1 MKWSTDTINKIRD
14 AHDIVD
20 WIGRDTVLK
29 AQSGGQYSG
38 LCPFPDHKEKT
49 PSFSV
54 SASKQVYHCFGCQK
68 GGDIFTYFRDQ
79 KGMGFYE
86 AVKYLADQAGIA
98 LKTSKDSRTDVVER
112 NSLFRVNEKA
122 AHFFHEKLLK
132 ISETHPVKQY
142 LKKRGYSQE
151 IIKTF
156 RLGYAP
162 PSNGLS
168 TVFDKK
174 EQELALKL
182 GLFSKNNQGYFEMFR
197 NRLMFP
203 IISPMNQ
210 VLGFGGRTLGSAQ
223 PKYINSRDSDSFQKG
238 RIFYGLKEAT
248 PYIRQK
254 GYILI
259 VEGYTD
265 FLTLFQN
272 GFQNVV
278 ATLGVALTSHHT
290 RLLKRHTDKVILFFD
305 GDSAGKQA
313 AIRSLPLLLSAG
325 LRIQRAELNGMDPDE
340 CLKTKG
346 KDFLKN
352 VLSHSRDLFLDVFFT
367 RLQSLQGVEKLD
379 LVREI
384 GPVLSSAKDPVIK
397 EYYTRKIE
405 DVFLPSEQKA
415 VKIALDTKA
424 PKVYKKEI
432 SSKTIEQDE
441 SFIHTIFSLKNLPRT
456 ELYLLV
462 LALSKREYLEYI
474 ISNINL
480 KWLSHAEPLFK
491 LIFNNYSQNP
501 SNFDKLTAQLSTW
514 VEPAGLLQTG
524 SYPVLMDL
532 EESSG
537 KKFIQDCLS
546 CLSLNYERAKL
557 KNRVMQVK
565 LKQGNV
571 KEDLKDIQEMKK
583 NILSMERNYEKQ
595 ITK

>member
-20 WIGRDTVLK
+20 WIGQDTVLK

-68 GGDIFTYFRDQ
+68 GGDLFTYFRDQ

-86 AVKYLADQAGIA
+86 AVKYLANQAGIA
-98 LKTSKDSRTDVVER
+98 LKTVTNVHTNLAER
-112 NSLFRVNEKA
+112 NLLFQLNEKA
-122 AHFFHEKLLK
+122 ARFFHEKLLK
-132 ISETHPVKQY
+132 TSMNHPVHQY
-142 LKKRGYSQE
+142 LKKRGYSEE
-151 IIKTF
+151 IIKKF
-156 RLGYAP
+156 CLGYAP
-162 PSNGLS
+162 ASKGLN
-168 TVFDKK
+168 TIFDKS

-182 GLFSKNNQGYFEMFR
+182 GLFSKNSQGYFEMFR

-223 PKYINSRDSDSFQKG
+223 PKYINSRDSDCFQKG

-248 PYIRQK
+248 PYVRQK
-254 GYILI
+254 GYVLV

-272 GFQNVV
+272 DFQNVV
-278 ATLGVALTSHHT
+278 ATLGVALTSHHA
-290 RLLKRHTDKVILFFD
+290 RLLQRHTDKVILFFD

-313 AIRSLPLLLSAG
+313 AIRSLPLLLSEG
-325 LRIQRAELNGMDPDE
+325 LRVQRAELNGMDPDE
-340 CLKTKG
+340 CLKMKG
-346 KDFLKN
+346 QKFLKD

-379 LVREI
+379 LVKEI
-384 GPVLSSAKDPVIK
+384 GPILSLAKDPVIK

-415 VKIALDTKA
+415 VKIALNT
-424 PKVYKKEI
+424 PVSQTYKKEI
-432 SSKTIEQDE
+432 SSKTIEKDE
-441 SFIHTIFSLKNLPRT
+441 PFIHTNFSLKNLPRT

-462 LALSKREYLEYI
+462 LALSKKEYLEYI
-474 ISNINL
+474 ISHIDL

-491 LIFNNYSQNP
+491 LIFDNYSQNP
-501 SNFDKLTAQLSTW
+501 SNFDKLTAQLSIW
-514 VEPAGLLQTG
+514 VEPAGLLQAR
-524 SYPVLMDL
+524 SYPALMDL

-546 CLSLNYERAKL
+546 CLSLNHERAKL

-571 KEDLKDIQEMKK
+571 KEDLKDLQEMKK
-583 NILSMERNYEKQ
+583 NILLMERSYEKQ

>member
-1 MKWSTDTINKIRD
+1 MKWSADTINKIRD

-54 SASKQVYHCFGCQK
+54 SSSKQVYHCFGCQK

-86 AVKYLADQAGIA
+86 AVKYLANQAGIVLKIVKDTHTNPA
-98 LKTSKDSRTDVVER
+98 EKTLFFQINEKAVRFYHETLLKTSVSY
-112 NSLFRVNEKA
+112 
-122 AHFFHEKLLK
+122 
-132 ISETHPVKQY
+132 PVHQY
-142 LKKRGYSQE
+142 LKKRGYSEE
-151 IIKTF
+151 IIKRF

-162 PSNGLS
+162 ASKGLTTIFS
-168 TVFDKK
+168 KN

-182 GLFSKNNQGYFEMFR
+182 GLFSKNSQGYFEMFR

-203 IISPMNQ
+203 IVSPMDQ
-210 VLGFGGRTLGSAQ
+210 VLGFGGRTLSCSQ
-223 PKYINSRDSDSFQKG
+223 PKYINSRDSDCFQKG
-238 RIFYGLKEAT
+238 HIFYGLNEAA

-254 GYILI
+254 GYVLI

-272 GFQNVV
+272 DFQNAV
-278 ATLGVALTSHHT
+278 ATLGVALTSHHA
-290 RLLKRHTDKVILFFD
+290 RLLRRYTDKVILFFD
-305 GDSAGKQA
+305 GDSAGEQA
-313 AIRSLPLLLSAG
+313 SMRSLPLLLSEG
-325 LRIQRAELNGMDPDE
+325 LRVQRAELNGMDPDE
-340 CLKTKG
+340 CLKMKG
-346 KDFLKN
+346 KSFLKD
-352 VLSHSRDLFLDVFFT
+352 VLSHSRDLFLDMFFM

-379 LVREI
+379 LVKEI
-384 GPVLSSAKDPVIK
+384 GPVLSLVKDPVMK

-415 VKIALDTKA
+415 VKIALNTKISS
-424 PKVYKKEI
+424 VHKKEI
-432 SSKTIEQDE
+432 SSKATKYDE
-441 SFIHTIFSLKNLPRT
+441 SFVHTKFSLSNLPRT

-462 LALSKREYLEYI
+462 LALSKKDYLEYI
-474 ISNINL
+474 VSHADL
-480 KWLSHAEPLFK
+480 KWLSHTGPLFR
-491 LIFNNYSQNP
+491 LVFDNYSQNP

-514 VEPAGLLQTG
+514 VEPAGLLQMQ

-546 CLSLNYERAKL
+546 CLSLDHEKAKL

-571 KEDLKDIQEMKK
+571 KEDLKDIQKMKK
-583 NILSMERNYEKQ
+583 NILIMERNYEKQ
-595 ITK
+595 VTK

>member
-1 MKWSTDTINKIRD
+1 
-14 AHDIVD
+14 
-20 WIGRDTVLK
+20 
-29 AQSGGQYSG
+29 
-38 LCPFPDHKEKT
+38 
-49 PSFSV
+49 
-54 SASKQVYHCFGCQK
+54 
-68 GGDIFTYFRDQ
+68 
-79 KGMGFYE
+79 MGFYE
-86 AVKYLADQAGIA
+86 AVKCLADQAGIT
-98 LKTSKDSRTDVVER
+98 LNMVKNIHTNPEER
-112 NSLFRVNEKA
+112 NLLFQLNEKA
-122 AHFFHEKLLK
+122 TQFFHEKLLK
-132 ISETHPVKQY
+132 TSMNHPVLQY
-142 LKKRGYSQE
+142 LKGRGYSEE
-151 IIKTF
+151 IIKKF

-162 PSNGLS
+162 ASKGLN
-168 TVFDKK
+168 TVFDKN

-182 GLFSKNNQGYFEMFR
+182 GLFSKNSQGYFEMFR

-223 PKYINSRDSDSFQKG
+223 PKYINSRDSDCFQKG

-254 GYILI
+254 GHVLV

-272 GFQNVV
+272 DFQNVV
-278 ATLGVALTSHHT
+278 ATLGVALTSHHA

-313 AIRSLPLLLSAG
+313 AMRSLPLLLSEG
-325 LRIQRAELNGMDPDE
+325 LRVQQAELNGMDPDE
-340 CLKTKG
+340 CLKMKG
-346 KDFLKN
+346 QNFLKD
-352 VLSHSRDLFLDVFFT
+352 VLSHNRDLFLDIFFT

-379 LVREI
+379 LVKEI
-384 GPVLSSAKDPVIK
+384 GPILSSAKDPVIK

-415 VKIALDTKA
+415 VKIALNTQVSKA
-424 PKVYKKEI
+424 HKKET
-432 SSKTIEQDE
+432 SSKIMEKDE
-441 SFIHTIFSLKNLPRT
+441 PFVHTNFSLKNLPRT

-474 ISNINL
+474 TSHVDL
-480 KWLSHAEPLFK
+480 KWMSHAEPLFK
-491 LIFNNYSQNP
+491 LIFDNYSQNP

-514 VEPAGLLQTG
+514 VEPAGLLQTR
-524 SYPVLMDL
+524 SYPALIDL

-537 KKFIQDCLS
+537 KRFIQDCLS
-546 CLSLNYERAKL
+546 CLSLNHERAKL

-571 KEDLKDIQEMKK
+571 KEDLKDLQEMKK
-583 NILSMERNYEKQ
+583 NILLMERGYEKQ
-595 ITK
+595 VTK